1 MKALLIVD
9 LQNDFLP
16 GGALAVPDGDQII
29 PIVNA
34 LQREFTTVVA
44 TKDWHPPNHVS
55 FASQHGK
62 QPGEVIQVKGGE
74 QILWPDH
81 CVQGSDGAQFHPAL
95 ETQKIQK
102 VFFKGSD
109 PSIDSYSTFFDNSH
123 LRSTGLEQY
132 LRERGI
138 DEIYIVGL
146 ATDYCVKYSSLDG
159 LRLGF
164 KVHVI
169 LDGCRGIELE
179 PGDIEK
185 AIEEMKEAGVDYS
198 YFLGQG
204 AQS

>member
-34 LQREFTTVVA
+34 LQREFTTVLA
-44 TKDWHPPNHVS
+44 TKDWHPPNHIS

-81 CVQGSDGAQFHPAL
+81 CVQGSEGAQFHPAL
-95 ETQKIQK
+95 QTQKIQK

-109 PSIDSYSTFFDNSH
+109 PTIDSYSTFFDNFH

-138 DEIYIVGL
+138 DEIYVVGL

-169 LDGCRGIELE
+169 LEGCRGIELK

-185 AIEEMKEAGVDYS
+185 AIEEMREAGVDYS